1 MKDESDRTRNASSAG
16 FSLIELL
23 TVAAIIGI
31 LAVVSFPAIGQYV
44 RNYRIRGAAEQ
55 VAGAIQTARSRA
67 IVKDVN
73 NGVDVIVQNTSQYW
87 VHVEDD
93 QSTHTRTPAVLDFSA
108 PNPAQSTTFTLPFDV
123 VFATSAAECPDA
135 TMAKLGFTG
144 SFTPTTSWL
153 RFSRLGNMCAG
164 CTMAAGVIVGTPAS
178 VIMTGA
184 VAQANQPQLNGS
196 SVVCLYQPATGLSQA
211 VAVGVGGRVQRQQ

>member
-1 MKDESDRTRNASSAG
+1 MKDESDRTRHASSAG

-23 TVAAIIGI
+23 IVVAIMMI
-31 LAVVSFPAIGQYV
+31 LAAVSLPMIGQYI
-44 RNYRIRGAAEQ
+44 RNYRIRGAAQQ

-73 NGVDVIVQNTSQYW
+73 NGVDVIVQSPSQYW

-108 PNPAQSTTFTLPFDV
+108 PNVGQSTTFTLPFDV
-123 VFATSAAECPDA
+123 VFATSAAECPNA
-135 TMAKLGFTG
+135 TMAGLGFTG
-144 SFTPTTSWL
+144 SFTPDTSWL
-153 RFSRLGNMCAG
+153 RFSRLGNLCVG
-164 CTMAAGVIVGTPAS
+164 CTMGSSTIKGTTTN

-184 VAQANQPQLNGS
+184 VAQVSQPQLNGS
-196 SVVCLYQPATGLSQA
+196 SVVCLYQPATGLSRA
-211 VAVGVGGRVQRQQ
+211 IAVGVGGRVQQQQ